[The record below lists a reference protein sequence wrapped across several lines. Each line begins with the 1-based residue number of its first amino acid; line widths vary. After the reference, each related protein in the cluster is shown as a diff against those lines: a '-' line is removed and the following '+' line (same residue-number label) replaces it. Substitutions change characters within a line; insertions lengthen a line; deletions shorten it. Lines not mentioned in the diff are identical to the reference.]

1 LIFKIMDIVID
12 LSFLREML
20 YMSPQALVFNVLI
33 YIAWVPIAIV
43 LLWGF
48 KELWLQYRRGKW
60 AEENA
65 NFMLLAVDI
74 PRDNRQSPKA
84 VENMFN
90 YIAGAHG
97 SINLLEKYWEGKWQL
112 YFSFEIVSIEGYT
125 QFLIYTPVDFRNLV
139 ESAVYSQY
147 PDAEITEVDDY
158 TAGFPTKFP
167 DENYDVWGTE
177 FILAGEEMLPIK
189 TYPEFEHQFGKEVEE
204 YFRDPMAALMDLTSS
219 LGPGEQFWQQI
230 IVIPTGFDWPEKGDK
245 LISKI
250 LGEPTSGSKGL
261 TDKIFAPLLSI
272 FDALSDAVLSLFGVI
287 FEPSEKE
294 DDSLKMMN
302 LKPKTK
308 RQIEGIE
315 KKTSKVG
322 FECKIR
328 MVYLAEKEV
337 MRKSTVV
344 NGFVGYMKQ
353 FGDLALNNLKPDVKK
368 TATRTAYFLKDK
380 RLEGKKNRIFSN
392 YVNRSDSG
400 GRTPFILNVE
410 ELATIW
416 HFPLEAAV
424 KAPMIQKSSGRKA
437 EAPMN
442 LPRGEA
448 PSPAEEGEAVPEEEE
463 TPEFLREENEEL
475 EEQKEEN
482 SAGSGDPA
490 GAPPPNLPTI

>member
-1 LIFKIMDIVID
+1 MDIVID

-20 YMSPQALVFNVLI
+20 YMSPQALIFNILV
-33 YIAWVPIAIV
+33 YVAWIPIAIV

-48 KELWLQYRRGKW
+48 KEVWLQYRRGKW

-65 NFMLLAVDI
+65 NFVLLAIDI

-158 TAGFPTKFP
+158 TTGFPTKFP
-167 DENYDVWGTE
+167 DENYDVWGSE
-177 FILAGEEMLPIK
+177 FILANEQMLPIK
-189 TYPEFEHQFGKEVEE
+189 TYPEFEHQFGKEAEE
-204 YFRDPMAALMDLTSS
+204 HFRDPMAALMDLTSS
-219 LGPGEQFWQQI
+219 LGPGEQLWHQI
-230 IVIPTGFDWPEKGDK
+230 IAIPIGFDWPEKGDK

-250 LGEPTSGSKGL
+250 LGEPAANSQGL
-261 TDKIFAPLLSI
+261 SDKIFRPFLAA
-272 FDALSDAVLSLFGVI
+272 FDALSDAVLGFLGIF
-287 FEPSEKE
+287 FEPQEKE

-315 KKTSKVG
+315 RKTSKVG

-328 MVYLAEKEV
+328 MAYMAEKEV

-353 FGDLALNNLKPDVKK
+353 FGALALNNLKPDVKK

-380 RLEGKKNRIFSN
+380 RLDGKKTRIASN
-392 YVNRSDSG
+392 YVKRSDSG
-400 GRTPFILNVE
+400 GRNPFILNVE

-416 HFPLEAAV
+416 HFPIEAVV
-424 KAPMIQKSSGRKA
+424 KAPMIQKSAGRKA

-448 PSPAEEGEAVPEEEE
+448 PSPAEEGEGIPGEEEE
-463 TPEFLREENEEL
+463 TPEFLQEEGGEAVEQEE
-475 EEQKEEN
+475 EV
-482 SAGSGDPA
+482 STSSGGGPA
-490 GAPPPNLPTI
+490 GAPPPNLPTV